1 MKWGAKM
8 NNVERFD
15 ELYNINT
22 MTTQKGSFFRLQ
34 KILFEDKELKELSL
48 GAKVLY
54 AFMCD
59 RIGLSV
65 KNGWTDERGCI
76 FIIYPVAEVCEKLG
90 CKKDKARKILSEL
103 ENFGRTGLIRRK
115 KQGLGRPDKI
125 FVVEIKEEVRKEL
138 GLVVNKH
145 KEFAESMR
153 NIMRNDEK
161 NRKENNQRR
170 DDNLD
175 EDSRSLQEILEQK
188 FDELFGPI
196 DDEEE

>member
-1 MKWGAKM
+1 M

-34 KILFEDKELKELSL
+34 KILFENEELKELSL
-48 GAKVLY
+48 EAKVLY

-103 ENFGRTGLIRRK
+103 EHFGRTGLIRRK

-125 FVVEIKEEVRKEL
+125 FVVEIKEEVVEEMNNVVSLNLLCSRKRKM
-138 GLVVNKH
+138 VH
-145 KEFAESMR
+145 K
-153 NIMRNDEK
+153 N
-161 NRKENNQRR
+161 
-170 DDNLD
+170 
-175 EDSRSLQEILEQK
+175 
-188 FDELFGPI
+188 
-196 DDEEE
+196 

>member
-1 MKWGAKM
+1 MHKKRALSIFLALCAFAIFLFIVQPGDKLD
-8 NNVERFD
+8 NGIKN
-15 ELYNINT
+15 
-22 MTTQKGSFFRLQ
+22 QKEQLH
-34 KILFEDKELKELSL
+34 D
-48 GAKVLY
+48 Y
-54 AFMCD
+54 
-59 RIGLSV
+59 
-65 KNGWTDERGCI
+65 
-76 FIIYPVAEVCEKLG
+76 
-90 CKKDKARKILSEL
+90 
-103 ENFGRTGLIRRK
+103 
-115 KQGLGRPDKI
+115 
-125 FVVEIKEEVRKEL
+125 
-138 GLVVNKH
+138 